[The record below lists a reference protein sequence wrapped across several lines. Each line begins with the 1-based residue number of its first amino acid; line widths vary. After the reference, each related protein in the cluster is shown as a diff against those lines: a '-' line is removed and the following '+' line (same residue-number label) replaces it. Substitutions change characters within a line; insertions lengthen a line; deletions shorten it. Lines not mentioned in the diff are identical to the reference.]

1 MKYIYA
7 VEPGTNMKIS
17 TPGVTDF
24 QSIKKEVQMF
34 PNRVENHSVYPN
46 GFEITMIQYADSI
59 AVGTN
64 MPLEPDGNGGFIAPT
79 DK

>member
-1 MKYIYA
+1 MKYIYSFGA
-7 VEPGTNMKIS
+7 GTNIKIS

-24 QSIKKEVQMF
+24 NSIKRDIRQF
-34 PNRVENHSVYPN
+34 PDRTENHSVYPN